1 VKIAALIM
9 AAGASRRF
17 GSCKLLA
24 DLSDS
29 PNASAEP
36 LVQRTIRMANA
47 LPVEQV
53 VMISGQWHQPLEEA
67 RAAGQIGPVELSC
80 NPDWQEG
87 LGASIRYGI
96 SRLLTEMPD
105 LDGVL
110 ILLADQIAV
119 QPDELTSMI
128 TLLEQHPVVCARYQ
142 DRCGVPALFRREYF
156 DQLLALEGDKGAR
169 HLLNNPSTPVKS
181 LLMPSAAIDIDTPEM
196 LEDWCVAQKH

>member
-1 VKIAALIM
+1 MKIAVLIM

-24 DLSDS
+24 NLSDS
-29 PNASAEP
+29 PNRSVEP
-36 LVQRTIRMANA
+36 LVQRTICMANA

-53 VMISGQWHQPLEEA
+53 VLITGRWHQQLEKA
-67 RAAGQIGPVELSC
+67 RAEGLIDSVELHF

-87 LGASIRYGI
+87 LGGSIRGGV
-96 SRLLTEMPD
+96 SRLLTEIPD

-169 HLLNNPSTPVKS
+169 HLLNNPSIPVKS
-181 LLMPSAAIDIDTPEM
+181 ILMPSAAIDIDTPEM
-196 LEDWCVAQKH
+196 LEDWLTDRL